1 MNAFVLHLRDQK
13 TGGPVTSGVLYRA
26 LPYWDVWWND
36 RLPDFTQLTRANRLT
51 VLLHGFN
58 NDREEG
64 REKLVHYIRILE
76 RKGLAELM
84 LAVLWPGDGW
94 AGPLSYPAEGRDAD
108 DTADALLIWL
118 LSNVDE
124 TARVAFVGH
133 SLGCR
138 VVMRAAQRM
147 IKSDKKRKPV
157 LDRICLMAAA
167 IDSDSLG
174 KDGRTCYREAA
185 LNADRIGVLASEQDR
200 VLQLAYPAGDWMQFM
215 LFRKE
220 RSGWALGRRGPE
232 GCPPEVLAKIE
243 SHMANPGRG
252 IGHSDYLPKYPLPV
266 PPQNQTMA
274 DSEQFVFEF
283 LTRLP
288 KPNWPAENP

>member
-1 MNAFVLHLRDQK
+1 MNSFVLHLRDQN
-13 TGGPVTSGVLYRA
+13 TGGPVTAGVLYRA

-36 RLPDFTQLTRANRLT
+36 RLPDFTRLTRAQRLT
-51 VLLHGFN
+51 VFLHGFN

-64 REKLVHYIRILE
+64 REKLVRFIGILE
-76 RKGLAELM
+76 KKGLADLM

-124 TARVAFVGH
+124 TARLAFVGH

-147 IKSDKKRKPV
+147 VKSDKKNKPV

-174 KDGRTCYREAA
+174 KDGRTCYRDAA
-185 LNADRIGVLASEQDR
+185 LNVDRIGVLASEQDR
-200 VLQLAYPAGDWMQFM
+200 VLQLAYPAGDWMQLM
-215 LFRKE
+215 LFRGE

-243 SHMANPGRG
+243 SRMANSAWN
-252 IGHSDYLPKYPLPV
+252 IGHSDYLPDPDED
-266 PPQNQTMA
+266 PPWPDRTAAQ
-274 DSEQFVFEF
+274 SEQFVFEF
-283 LTRLP
+283 LNRLP
-288 KPNWPAENP
+288 KPNWPAGRP